1 MDEECRECEED
12 WGEVLFLF
20 FKVGYIIAF
29 CDRNYLI
36 G

>member
-1 MDEECRECEED
+1 MKNVGNVRKTV
-12 WGEVLFLF
+12 GKFLF
-20 FKVGYIIAF
+20 FKMGYIIAF